1 MKQTSDKLELVEMS
15 AFWIQLFV
23 GGSFLLFG
31 VFAVLFS
38 GGFFALLFALLGL
51 VLVIFVEI
59 ETITFDK
66 NLGHMTIKRHK
77 PVIAKTKII
86 KPLLQRISGM
96 EIHETKLIKHLLQD
110 ISGVEIQGI
119 SDSESNKYRICLVLH
134 SGKQRVPL
142 TSGFTTG
149 SLGGYHKEAEV
160 IATFL
165 DITNYGIDGFPT
177 DNSKEPK
184 WDSIEE
190 EIAHWET
197 AIKSASNDA
206 DAHMKLGL
214 ALMIQDATK
223 NKEQAMSYL
232 KQAEALFKAQGY
244 DEEAMQAAQ
253 LYGVAYWGMLGKSG
267 SSYQD

>member
-31 VFAVLFS
+31 MFAVFFS
-38 GGFFALLFALLGL
+38 GGFFAVLFALIGL
-51 VLVIFVEI
+51 LLVIFVEI

-66 NLGHMTIKRHK
+66 NLGHMTINRHK
-77 PVIAKTKII
+77 PLMAKI
-86 KPLLQRISGM
+86 KFIKQLLKRISGM
-96 EIHETKLIKHLLQD
+96 EIEHTKVMKYLLQD
-110 ISGVEIQGI
+110 ISGVEIQEI

-165 DITNYGIDGFPT
+165 GIRNYGIDGFPA
-177 DNSKEPK
+177 DNSNELK
-184 WDSIEE
+184 WETVEE

-197 AIKSASNDA
+197 AIKSDSNDA

-214 ALMIQDATK
+214 ALILQDKTK
-223 NKEQAMSYL
+223 NKEQAMGYL

-244 DEEAMQAAQ
+244 DEEAMEAAKI
-253 LYGVAYWGMLGKSG
+253 YGMAYWGMLGK
-267 SSYQD
+267 